1 MTGLTATLKTK
12 RRFSLNWP
20 YLGAITSGD
29 SAIDLGSLALRNLDD
44 ARQFAREYGFDVDDP
59 RALERI
65 RRAHAEAVQ
74 FIVSMFLDDDYALI
88 PAEIARPDDVL
99 ELLVHASRHA
109 RQADLLRMWSCAV
122 LKVMHGVFY
131 IDNDLE
137 LRHFSTIR
145 RQVFDS
151 IDEIVRSDGSR
162 HVLTDGEICLPLVDF
177 EKKSNKGRRSILL
190 KLLQKA
196 HYVAADISDHLG
208 VRMTFETRFE
218 CLLALQVLQ
227 RVHLVSA
234 TNIESHRTRNTLL
247 DLSAAKQVFVK
258 YRALLARAG
267 SYPLELLR
275 QIDREM
281 IALAR
286 PATASENPHSAS
298 SYQSLQITIRKMIH
312 LPQSAL
318 ADGGCVGADDG
329 PGGGPGG
336 GFGGDAAGGGGSFFF
351 SYEIQLLDRASRAE
365 ALSGTAS
372 HEAYKQRQVQ
382 SACLRVLGR
391 ELLERVRQQQA
402 RRAGRGVATRL
413 TVA

>member
-1 MTGLTATLKTK
+1 MTGLTASLKTK

-29 SAIDLGSLALRNLDD
+29 SAIDLGSLALRNIGD

-59 RALERI
+59 RALARI

-74 FIVSMFLDDDYALI
+74 FITSVFLADDYGLI
-88 PAEIARPDDVL
+88 PAEISRPADVL

-109 RQADLLRMWSCAV
+109 QHADLLRMWACAV

-131 IDNDLE
+131 IDNDLK
-137 LRHFSTIR
+137 LRHFGTIR
-145 RQVFDS
+145 RQVFES
-151 IDEIVRSDGSR
+151 IDDIVRHDGSR
-162 HVLTDGEICLPLVDF
+162 YLLTDGEICLPLAGF

-196 HYVAADISDHLG
+196 QYVAADVSDHLG

-218 CLLALQVLQ
+218 CLLALQLLQ

-234 TNIESHRTRNTLL
+234 TNVESHRTRNTLL

-258 YRALLARAG
+258 YRALLERAG
-267 SYPLELLR
+267 SYPGELLR
-275 QIDREM
+275 QIDSEM
-281 IALAR
+281 LALSR
-286 PATASENPHSAS
+286 PVEASANPHSSS

-312 LPQSAL
+312 LPRSAL
-318 ADGGCVGADDG
+318 ADGGHADGHG
-329 PGGGPGG
+329 PVS
-336 GFGGDAAGGGGSFFF
+336 DADTGSFFF
-351 SYEIQLLDRASRAE
+351 SYEIQLLDRASQAE
-365 ALSGTAS
+365 AVSGTAS
-372 HEAYKQRQVQ
+372 HEAYKQRQVRT
-382 SACLRVLGR
+382 ACLRVLGR
-391 ELLERVRQQQA
+391 ELLDWVRQQQQ
-402 RRAGRGVATRL
+402 RRPAPGDAVRL